1 MTPIAAYYVM
11 IATERELLESRPRH
25 AFAAPRKSLAQRIAT
40 ALEALISLGR
50 PTTVQPI

>member
-11 IATERELLESRPRH
+11 IASERELLDKKPRH
-25 AFAAPRKSLAQRIAT
+25 AFAVPRKSLAERISS
-40 ALEALISLGR
+40 ALEALIGLGR